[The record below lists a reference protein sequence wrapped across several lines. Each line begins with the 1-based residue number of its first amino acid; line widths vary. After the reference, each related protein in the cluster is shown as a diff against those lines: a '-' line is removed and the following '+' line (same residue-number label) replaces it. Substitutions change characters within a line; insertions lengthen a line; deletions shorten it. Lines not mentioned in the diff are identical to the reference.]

1 MHINLKQEVKRSD
14 FAMFG
19 IITLVLL
26 LIVAVFGPLLA
37 PYEPLKQTSFAF
49 QPPSITHWLGT
60 NHVGQDILSQLIYG
74 ARTSLLVGF
83 SVAVL
88 ATILSAI
95 IGTSAAL
102 IGGLYDKIIMRVVD
116 VFIVIPAIIVII
128 LVAAYL
134 KPNLLVLIL
143 LLALLGWQ
151 GGARI
156 IRAQALSLKEMGHIS
171 AARSFG
177 ASNLYLIF
185 RHILPDLVPILL
197 VGFIYGIRR
206 AIFMEAG
213 LAFLGVAD
221 PAIVSWGMMMREA
234 LDFCYLSVWQWW
246 LIPPGIALSLTIT
259 SVTGIGYALEGAL
272 DPRLKREA
280 NA

>member
-1 MHINLKQEVKRSD
+1 MHINPKQEISHSK

-19 IITLVLL
+19 IGMLLLL
-26 LIVAVFGPLLA
+26 LIIAIFGPLLT
-37 PYEPLKQTSFAF
+37 PYQPNSQTPFAF
-49 QPPSITHWLGT
+49 EPPSFNHWLGT

-83 SVAVL
+83 SAALL
-88 ATILSAI
+88 AIILSAI
-95 IGTSAAL
+95 IGTSVAL
-102 IGGLYDKIIMRVVD
+102 IGGLYDRIVMRIVD
-116 VFIVIPAIIVII
+116 AFIVIPAIIVII

-151 GGARI
+151 GGART
-156 IRAQALSLKEMGHIS
+156 IRAQALSLKELGHIS

-177 ASNLYLIF
+177 ANNLYLIF

-197 VGFIYGIRR
+197 MGFIYGIRR

-213 LAFLGVAD
+213 LAFLGIAD
-221 PAIVSWGMMMREA
+221 PTTVSWGMMMNEA
-234 LDFCYLSVWQWW
+234 LDFCYLNVWRWW
-246 LIPPGIALSLTIT
+246 LIPPGVALSLTIL
-259 SVTGIGYALEGAL
+259 SVTGIGYTLEGAL
-272 DPRLKREA
+272 DPRLRKEA

>member
-1 MHINLKQEVKRSD
+1 MHINPKQEIRHSK

-19 IITLVLL
+19 IGMLLFL
-26 LIVAVFGPLLA
+26 LIIAIFGPLLT
-37 PYEPLKQTSFAF
+37 PYQPNTQTPFAF
-49 QPPSITHWLGT
+49 EPPSFNHWLGT
-60 NHVGQDILSQLIYG
+60 NNVGQDILSQLIYG
-74 ARTSLLVGF
+74 GRTSLLVGF
-83 SVAVL
+83 SAAFL
-88 ATILSAI
+88 AIILSAI

-102 IGGLYDKIIMRVVD
+102 IGGLYDKIVMRIVD
-116 VFIVIPAIIVII
+116 AFIVIPAIIVII

-151 GGARI
+151 GGART
-156 IRAQALSLKEMGHIS
+156 IRAQALSLKELGHIS

-197 VGFIYGIRR
+197 MGFIYGIRR

-213 LAFLGVAD
+213 LAFLGIAD
-221 PAIVSWGMMMREA
+221 PTTVSWGMMMNEA
-234 LDFCYLSVWQWW
+234 LDFCYLNVWRWW
-246 LIPPGIALSLTIT
+246 LIPPGVALSLTIL
-259 SVTGIGYALEGAL
+259 SVTGIGHTLEGAL
-272 DPRLKREA
+272 DPRLRSEA

>member
-1 MHINLKQEVKRSD
+1 MHINPKQEIRRSK

-19 IITLVLL
+19 IAMLLLL
-26 LIVAVFGPLLA
+26 LIIAVFGPLLI
-37 PYEPLKQTSFAF
+37 PYQPHDQTPSAF
-49 QPPSITHWLGT
+49 EPPSSSHWLGT
-60 NHVGQDILSQLIYG
+60 NHVGEDILSQLIYG

-83 SVAVL
+83 L
-88 ATILSAI
+88 AAFLAIILSAI

-102 IGGLYDKIIMRVVD
+102 VGGLYDRIVMRIVD
-116 VFIVIPAIIVII
+116 AFIVIPAIIVII

-151 GGARI
+151 GAART
-156 IRAQALSLKEMGHIS
+156 IRAQALSVKELGHIS

-185 RHILPDLVPILL
+185 RHILPDLVPIL
-197 VGFIYGIRR
+197 VMVFVYGVRR
-206 AIFMEAG
+206 AVFMEAG
-213 LAFLGVAD
+213 LAFLGIAD
-221 PAIVSWGMMMREA
+221 PAVVSWGMMMHEA
-234 LDFCYLSVWQWW
+234 LDFSYLDAWRWW
-246 LIPPGIALSLTIT
+246 LIPPGVALSLTIL
-259 SVTGIGYALEGAL
+259 SITGIGYTLEGAL
-272 DPRLKREA
+272 DPRLRSEA

>member
-1 MHINLKQEVKRSD
+1 MHINLKQEVKRSN
-14 FAMFG
+14 FAVFG
-19 IITLVLL
+19 IVTIVLL
-26 LIVAVFGPLLA
+26 LIIAVFGPLLA
-37 PYEPLKQTSFAF
+37 PYDPLRQTSFAF
-49 QPPSITHWLGT
+49 QSPSFTHWLGT

-83 SVAVL
+83 SAALL

-102 IGGLYDKIIMRVVD
+102 VGGLYDKIVMRIVD
-116 VFIVIPAIIVII
+116 AFIVIPAIIVII
-128 LVAAYL
+128 LVAAYF

-151 GGARI
+151 DGART
-156 IRAQALSLKEMGHIS
+156 IRAQALSLREMGHIS
-171 AARSFG
+171 AARSYG
-177 ASNLYLIF
+177 AGNLYLII

-197 VGFIYGIRR
+197 MGFIYGIRR

-213 LAFLGVAD
+213 LAFLGIAD
-221 PAIVSWGMMMREA
+221 PTTVSWGTMIHEA
-234 LDFCYLSVWQWW
+234 LDFCYLNVWQWW
-246 LIPPGIALSLTIT
+246 LIPPGVALSLTIL
-259 SVTGIGYALEGAL
+259 SVTGIGHTLEGAL
-272 DPRLKREA
+272 DPRLRSET